1 MVKADDSIKASSRV
15 TSVNS
20 RRNSKESSVLFSPNK
35 SRVENAIAK
44 INPVVSLKV
53 QKAVQVQR
61 NILKK

>member
-20 RRNSKESSVLFSPNK
+20 RRNSKEPSVLFSPNK

-44 INPVVSLKV
+44 INPVLSLKV